1 MATVTIVRTTSATQ
15 LNALLSQASASIT
28 YLNQASASTAY
39 LTQASASTAYLT
51 QASAS
56 TAYLT
61 QASASTTYLAQAPGI
76 ISQYIGVTAPS
87 GYLLCD
93 GSPVS
98 RTTYSAL
105 WDVLRNG
112 TSSSPYGDGNGTTTF
127 NLPNLQ
133 GRVPVGIDTTQTE
146 FDTRGETG
154 GSKTSTAPHTHGLA
168 SHTHTTNHDHGAF
181 GTSDGTGGHDHQIN
195 TAIEIAGSLANSTE
209 INWLVNAKST
219 GANYLTTDGDG
230 AHNHTI
236 DVPNFEGG
244 SGGPSNNTSDG
255 SSASAASGNLQPYIT
270 VNYIIKT

>member
-1 MATVTIVRTTSATQ
+1 MAVTIVRTTSATQ
-15 LNALLSQASASIT
+15 LNALLSQASASTT
-28 YLNQASASTAY
+28 YLTKASASTTY
-39 LTQASASTAYLT
+39 LTQT
-51 QASAS
+51 
-56 TAYLT
+56 
-61 QASASTTYLAQAPGI
+61 SASTTYLAQAPGI

-168 SHTHTTNHDHGAF
+168 SHTHSTTHDHGAF

-219 GANYLTTDGDG
+219 GANYQTTDSDG

-236 DVPNFEGG
+236 DVPSSSNT
-244 SGGPSNNTSDG
+244 SDGPSNNTSDQ
-255 SSASAASGNLQPYIT
+255 SSASASSGNLQPYIT
-270 VNYIIKT
+270 VNFIIKT

>member
-15 LNALLSQASASIT
+15 LNALLSQASASTT
-28 YLNQASASTAY
+28 YLNQASASTTY
-39 LTQASASTAYLT
+39 LNQASASTT
-51 QASAS
+51 
-56 TAYLT
+56 YLT

-93 GSPVS
+93 GSAVS

-112 TSSSPYGDGNGTTTF
+112 TSSSPYGNGNGTTTF

-168 SHTHTTNHDHGAF
+168 SHTHITTHDHGAF
-181 GTSDGTGGHDHQIN
+181 NTGGGLHQHYTN

-209 INWLVNAKST
+209 INWLVNAKTT
-219 GANYLTTDGDG
+219 GGNYLLTNADGG
-230 AHNHTI
+230 GHEHSI
-236 DVPNFEGG
+236 DVP
-244 SGGPSNNTSDG
+244 SSSNTSDG
-255 SSASAASGNLQPYIT
+255 PSDNTSGQSSASASSGNLQPYIT